1 MTNPM
6 SMPRRRFLTL
16 AGGGAAVALFGAGC
30 GGEEAAD
37 DTFDVWV
44 LQDENVNPVSQAS
57 LDRHNASA
65 GTKGVLRP
73 EVNTGYRDKVHISVG
88 TNQRPDVFFNWGGGS
103 IRTYAREGLLEDL
116 TPHLDAD
123 PAFKGAFLPSVLDAG
138 KIDGKFYGI
147 PMRTMQ
153 PVHMFYNTKV
163 FGEVGVEIPQTWTQF
178 LDVCERLKS
187 AGVTPVALAG
197 AQSWTELMW
206 IEYLVERIGGAQVF
220 ADIAAGT
227 PGAWQNPAV
236 TRAVDT
242 ITSLVDSGVFG
253 TNFPAVEW
261 EGGAVQQVFSSGQ
274 AAMHLMGSW
283 EYTTQLGSAPEF
295 ARNDL
300 AWGPFP
306 VIEDGAGA
314 PDAVVGNP
322 TNYFSVTKDSAHKD
336 AAIAYLKAEMA
347 SEAYVDGLISIGDVP
362 AVTDITDRLA
372 SAENPDFA
380 TFVYDLVA
388 KAPSFQLS
396 WDQAVE
402 RELAGPMLDALSQ
415 VFLGELDA
423 AGFVKANEDAAA

>member
-1 MTNPM
+1 MTA

-16 AGGGAAVALFGAGC
+16 AGGGAAFALFGAAGC
-30 GGEEAAD
+30 GGEDAAD
-37 DTFDVWV
+37 DEFSVWV

-57 LDRHNASA
+57 LDRYNAA
-65 GTKGVLRP
+65 ATVKGVLQP
-73 EVNTGYRDKVHISVG
+73 EVNTGYRDKVHISIG
-88 TNQRPDVFFNWGGGS
+88 TGQRPDLFFNWGGGS

-116 TPHLDAD
+116 TPHLDGD
-123 PAFKGAFLPSVLDAG
+123 PAFKAAFLPSVLDAG

-153 PVHMFYNTKV
+153 PVHLFYNTKV
-163 FGEVGVEIPQTWTQF
+163 FGEVGVEIPETWTQF
-178 LDVCERLKS
+178 LAVCEKLKS

-206 IEYLVERIGGAQVF
+206 VEYLVERIGGAQVF

-227 PGAWQNPAV
+227 PGAWQNPAI
-236 TRAVDT
+236 TRSIDT
-242 ITSLVDSGVFG
+242 IKSLVDSGVFG

-295 ARNDL
+295 AQKDL

-314 PDAVVGNP
+314 PGAVVGNP
-322 TNYFSVTKDSAHKD
+322 TNFFSVTKESKNKD
-336 AAIAYLKAEMA
+336 AAIAYLKQEMA
-347 SEAYVDGLISIGDVP
+347 SEAYVDGLIAIGDVP
-362 AVTDITDRLA
+362 AVADITGRLA
-372 SAENPDFA
+372 AAENPDFA
-380 TFVYDLVA
+380 AFVYDLVA

-402 RELAGPMLDALSQ
+402 RELASPMLDSIAQ

-423 AGFVKANEDAAA
+423 AGFVKANEDAAG